1 MEELIIKEEDYT
13 ITRRNTKT
21 TFTIRFNSHNEA
33 LIRSFV
39 KTNILLGTTISDHYK
54 TVLFNA
60 VTVKTLSQ
68 LSQQQSKQSKQSP
81 QTKKAVITYETI
93 GKMIFHLSSQLKY
106 LIENYNMCFVGYSP
120 DNIII
125 IDDTHFVYIP
135 NTEQLCE
142 IEDEHI
148 TITYPFSPYDFY
160 QSPETYS
167 IKEIPSKIHYK
178 SIYYSLASLIVDYL
192 YKNRHV
198 YDEVEGEI
206 VYSTTNDSTINS
218 KINPKTILEKLP
230 IVGTKLYYL
239 LKRCLVTEVK
249 NRSLLY
255 I

>member
-1 MEELIIKEEDYT
+1 MEEFIIKKDDYT

-21 TFTIRFNSHNEA
+21 TLFTIRFDCYNEP

-54 TVLFNA
+54 TVIFNA
-60 VTVKTLSQ
+60 VTVKTLTQ
-68 LSQQQSKQSKQSP
+68 LTQESNQSHNSKQPHKS
-81 QTKKAVITYETI
+81 KKAVITYETI
-93 GKMIFHLSSQLKY
+93 GKMIYHLSCQLKF

-142 IEDEHI
+142 IEEEHI
-148 TITYPFSPYDFY
+148 TIAYPFSPHDFY

-198 YDEVEGEI
+198 YDDDVETEN
-206 VYSTTNDSTINS
+206 VYSVIHS
-218 KINPKTILEKLP
+218 KINPRTILEKLP